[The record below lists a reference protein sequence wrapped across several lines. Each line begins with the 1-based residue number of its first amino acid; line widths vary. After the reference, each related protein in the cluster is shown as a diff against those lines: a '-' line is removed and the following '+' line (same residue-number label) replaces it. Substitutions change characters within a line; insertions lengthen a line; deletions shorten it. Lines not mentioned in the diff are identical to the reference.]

1 MLLSLTQQI
10 ILVPVFLHYWSVDT
24 LGAWFAIMAA
34 GNLVLVADAGLHGW
48 SLNRFLSFKSSDDCD
63 DRTGAYYGTA
73 LRLYLWLAIAFAVL
87 IWLAAQFVHPSA
99 GLRFSSQPDFDVAFL
114 AMTVG
119 MVLTLPANLAG
130 ALYRARGLYGR
141 VVGIQCCAMAA
152 AQLGQLLGIAL
163 TGSLLVVIAAYVA
176 GQIAYAIYLMTFDAR
191 RQLPLLRDRH
201 PARLSWPW
209 TVSQLR
215 GAFPF
220 GVMNITELVLAYA
233 PVLLVSAFVTDRILV
248 AQWGLVRTI
257 ASLLRGLCV
266 QMTLPLAAELG
277 HDYVTGMKEQL
288 RSLYSRGSL
297 LLTLFASVV
306 TSGAI
311 VFWPDFFAIWTH
323 GTIPDN
329 PGLMMTLLV
338 GTCVGAPSVL
348 ALSYANYS
356 NRGYLLLWTKS
367 LQLLIFV
374 LLSLVLIPRLGPM
387 GAAIAVITSDI
398 AVQSG
403 ILSTVM
409 MRETLQHPLKH
420 AAILVAVMAIVVP
433 AGAALG
439 EALRYGLPGIGI
451 THFVLEAALWLIAI
465 ALLAS
470 PLMNKPLRTR
480 LAEAASH
487 SA

>member
-34 GNLVLVADAGLHGW
+34 GNLVLAADAGIHAW
-48 SLNRFLSFKSSDDCD
+48 SLNRFLSLKSSDDCD
-63 DRTGAYYGTA
+63 RQTVSYYGTA
-73 LRLYLWLAIAFAVL
+73 LRLYLWLAAAFAVL
-87 IWLAAQFVHPSA
+87 ILLAAQFVHPSIA
-99 GLRFSSQPDFDVAFL
+99 LRFSNQPDFDIAFL

-119 MVLTLPANLAG
+119 AVLALPANLAV

-141 VVGIQCCAMAA
+141 VVGIQCWTMAI
-152 AQLGQLLGIAL
+152 AQLGQLVGIAL
-163 TGSLLVVIAAYVA
+163 TGSLLVVVAAYVA
-176 GQIAYAIYLMTFDAR
+176 GQIVYAIYIMAYDAR
-191 RQLPLLRDRH
+191 RQLPFLRELRQVK
-201 PARLSWPW
+201 LSWPW
-209 TVSQLR
+209 AVSQLR

-233 PVLLVSAFVTDRILV
+233 PVLLVSAFVTDRVLV
-248 AQWGLVRTI
+248 AQWALVRTI

-277 HDYVTGMKEQL
+277 HDYVMGMKEQL

-311 VFWPDFFAIWTH
+311 VFWSDFFAIWTH

-329 PGLMMTLLV
+329 PVLMMTLLI

-367 LQLLIFV
+367 LQLLIFL
-374 LLSLVLIPRLGPM
+374 LLSLTLIPRLGPM
-387 GAAIAVITSDI
+387 GAAVAVISSDI

-403 ILSTVM
+403 ILSTFM
-409 MRETLQHPLKH
+409 MRETLQHPMRH
-420 AAILVAVMAIVVP
+420 ASILIGVMATVVP
-433 AGAALG
+433 AGAIMG
-439 EALRYGLPGIGI
+439 EAIRYLLPGAGVA
-451 THFVLEAALWLIAI
+451 HFVVECALWLVAV

-470 PLMNKPLRTR
+470 PLTNKPIRTR
-480 LAEAASH
+480 LVEAASH